1 MGPLL
6 SLLQVAPNDPL
17 MLAGLLV
24 AVWMPVC
31 AAGLFLLW
39 ALAQTNEIFAHRRK
53 PRAGLMLPPAEVR
66 PLASR
71 RYVTVAE
78 HGPGD
83 ADSGSAIGA
92 FRVMLA
98 VIAVAGLTVFALGAT
113 GRLLLA
119 AMGR

>member
-53 PRAGLMLPPAEVR
+53 PRPGLMLPPPEVR
-66 PLASR
+66 PLAAR
-71 RYVTVAE
+71 RYLTVAE
-78 HGPGD
+78 HAG